1 MPAPRSTTIRDR
13 HRKQIARGKPDC
25 GICHEPIDYTITD
38 HLDPM
43 AYVVDHII
51 PLNKGGTD
59 TIDNKTAAHRS
70 CNRSKSDHMPH
81 EHTPGRIFETSRT
94 W

>member
-1 MPAPRSTTIRDR
+1 MSTGRSTTIRDR

-25 GICHEPIDYTITD
+25 HICGQPIDYNAPY
-38 HLDPM
+38 LDPGE
-43 AYVVDHII
+43 YVVDHIV

-59 TIDNKTAAHRS
+59 TINNKAAAHRA
-70 CNRSKSDHMPH
+70 CNRNKSDHMPDT
-81 EHTPGRIFETSRT
+81 TPATYATSRT